1 MDNLYY
7 IDTHVHLND
16 EKILSHL
23 DEVIND
29 ALINN
34 VRKMFIVG
42 WDLES
47 SKLAIELAHRYD
59 FCYAIIGFHPCNI
72 RGYNDFHYNWLEEN
86 INDDKVVA
94 LGEIGLDFYWDS
106 TTKEE
111 QLYAFKRQL
120 DIAVKHKKVVSI
132 HSRDASAMTFDTLKE
147 YKGKLLGG
155 VLHSYSG
162 SVELAKEYIKLN
174 FMFGISGPLT
184 FKNAKTNKEVV
195 AAIDLKHFISET
207 DSPYLTPHPY
217 RGKENGPKYIPLIVD
232 EIARIKEVSKE
243 EVMKAII
250 ENTNRMFG
258 VYVKMTL

>member
-72 RGYNDFHYNWLEEN
+72 RGYNDFHYNWLEKNVSDE
-86 INDDKVVA
+86 KVVA
-94 LGEIGLDFYWDS
+94 LGEIGFDFYWDS

-120 DIAVKHKKVVSI
+120 DIAVKHNKVVSI
-132 HSRDASAMTFDTLKE
+132 HSRDAAAMTFDTLKE

-162 SVELAKEYIKLN
+162 SVELADRK
-174 FMFGISGPLT
+174 S
-184 FKNAKTNKEVV
+184 VV
-195 AAIDLKHFISET
+195 
-207 DSPYLTPHPY
+207 
-217 RGKENGPKYIPLIVD
+217 
-232 EIARIKEVSKE
+232 
-243 EVMKAII
+243 
-250 ENTNRMFG
+250 
-258 VYVKMTL
+258 